1 MNKIY
6 LIVIIVIIIA
16 AIVFI
21 ESKKTPIG
29 DFVEADQEFMPI
41 KEKELIYPKYK
52 EISNPSGFINSN
64 NFTLSEHI
72 GKKVILIDFW
82 TYSCIN
88 CQRTLPY
95 LNEWSSKYK
104 DQGLLIIGIH
114 TPEFKFEEEYVNVQ
128 EAVNKFGVNY
138 PVVLDNSYATWQAY
152 KNRYWP
158 RKYLIDI
165 DGYIVYDHIG
175 EGNYEETELKIQ
187 QLLEERKNKLKLDN
201 PISRQISRPD
211 NAYSVDFT
219 QVKSPEIYF
228 GSQRNEYLGNGV
240 KGKKGVQNF
249 EEPTIISPNTLY
261 LSGSWDIQDEYAES
275 ISESKIIFKY
285 DSKNVYMVASA
296 QNDIINSISLDDKF
310 VKNLSVNEEQLYSI
324 IEGNSYSQHT
334 LEIDAPEG
342 LKVFA
347 FTFG

>member
-1 MNKIY
+1 MNKFY
-6 LIVIIVIIIA
+6 LISIIVIIIV
-16 AIVFI
+16 AIFFI
-21 ESKKTPIG
+21 ESKKTPIRG
-29 DFVEADQEFMPI
+29 FTETDQEFMPV
-41 KEKELIYPKYK
+41 KEKEVIYPKYK

-64 NFTLSEHI
+64 NFTLSENI
-72 GKKVILIDFW
+72 GEKVILVDFW

-95 LNEWSSKYK
+95 LNEWYSKYK

-114 TPEFKFEEEYVNVQ
+114 TPEFKFEEEYANVQ

-175 EGNYEETELKIQ
+175 EGSYDETELKIQ
-187 QLLEERKNKLKLDN
+187 QLLEERKNKLKLNDSISKEISQPNN
-201 PISRQISRPD
+201 P
-211 NAYSVDFT
+211 YSVDFN

-228 GSQRNEYLGNGV
+228 GSQRNEYLGNGIR
-240 KGKKGVQNF
+240 GKKGVQNF
-249 EEPTIISPNTLY
+249 EEPTIISSNTLY
-261 LSGSWDIQDEYAES
+261 LSGSWNIQDEYAES
-275 ISESKIIFKY
+275 LSESKIIFKY
-285 DSKNVYMVASA
+285 DSKNVYIVASA
-296 QNDIINSISLDDKF
+296 ENDLTASISLDKEFAKDLLIK
-310 VKNLSVNEEQLYSI
+310 EEQLYSI
-324 IEGNSYSQHT
+324 IEGRSYSQHI
-334 LEIDAPEG
+334 LKIDVPKG
-342 LKVFA
+342 LKAFA

>member
-1 MNKIY
+1 MNKFH
-6 LIVIIVIIIA
+6 LIGIIVIIALVIL
-16 AIVFI
+16 FI
-21 ESKKTPIG
+21 ESKKTNVE
-29 DFVEADQEFMPI
+29 DFIETDQEFMPI
-41 KEKELIYPKYK
+41 KEKELIYPRYE
-52 EISNPSGFINSN
+52 EISNPSGFINSD
-64 NFTLSEHI
+64 NFTLSEYI
-72 GKKVILIDFW
+72 GKKVIIVDFW

-95 LNEWSSKYK
+95 LEEWHSKYK
-104 DQGLLIIGIH
+104 DQGLFIVGIH
-114 TPEFKFEEEYVNVQ
+114 TPEFKFEEDYTNVQ
-128 EAVNKFGVNY
+128 EAVSKFGVDY

-152 KNRYWP
+152 ENRYWP

-175 EGNYEETELKIQ
+175 EGAYEETELKIQ
-187 QLLEERKNKLKLDN
+187 QLLEERKNRLKLDDS
-201 PISRQISRPD
+201 ISKQISQPND
-211 NAYSVDFT
+211 PYSVDFT

-249 EEPTIISPNTLY
+249 EEPAIISPNILY

-275 ISESKIIFKY
+275 LSESKIIFKY

-296 QNDIINSISLDDKF
+296 KDNLVASVSLDNEF
-310 VKNLSVNEEQLYSI
+310 VRDLSIKEEQLYSI
-324 IEGNSYSQHT
+324 IEGNSYSQNT
-334 LEIDAPEG
+334 LEIEVPEG